1 VTDQPQGSAG
11 GLSGLSTGAKVGAVA
26 IVAML
31 AGLLMEGR
39 VQFFRSYL
47 FAYLFWLGLGLGS
60 FAIVMLHNLTGG
72 EWGQPV
78 RRLLEA
84 ATRTIPLLGILF
96 LPLLAGI
103 GSLYEWSHHDAVHHD
118 PILQHKAPY
127 LNVPFFIGR
136 AVFYFA
142 VWIFWSRTVL
152 KLSAKYAQDGDEA
165 TRRKRN
171 MMSSTGLVVYI
182 VTMSFASFD
191 WGMSLEPHW
200 FSTIYGMHFVVGQAL
215 AAFAFVV
222 LKAARLWRDE
232 PFASAWPKGRFT
244 DLGNL
249 LLAFTMLWAYISFSQ
264 FLIIWSGNLPEE
276 TPWYLHRSAGGWLN
290 VAGLLAIFHF
300 GVPFLLLLRAENKR
314 KAKQL
319 IRIAVILLVMRA
331 VDMFWLIAPA
341 FHRESLS
348 ISWLDPVALVGLGGA
363 WLFAFDR
370 NVAQNPPSAQAEP
383 ETGPGLQEAP
393 AS

>member
-1 VTDQPQGSAG
+1 MTEQPQGTAG
-11 GLSGLSTGAKVGAVA
+11 GLSMGAKVGAVA
-26 IVAML
+26 LVAL
-31 AGLLMEGR
+31 VAGLFVDKE
-39 VQFFRSYL
+39 QFFRSYM

-60 FAIVMLHNLTGG
+60 FALVMLHNLTGG

-78 RRLLEA
+78 RKLLES

-103 GSLYEWSHHDAVHHD
+103 GSLYEWSHADAVDHD
-118 PILQHKAPY
+118 VILQHKAPY
-127 LNVPFFIGR
+127 LNTPFFIGR

-142 VWIFWSRTVL
+142 IWIFWSRAVL
-152 KLSAKYAQDGDEA
+152 KLGAKVAQGGDEA
-165 TRRKRN
+165 TRRRLT
-171 MMSSTGLVVYI
+171 MMSSTGLVMYF

-200 FSTIYGMHFVVGQAL
+200 FSTIYGMHFVVGQVL
-215 AAFAFVV
+215 AAFALVV

-276 TPWYLHRSAGGWLN
+276 TPWYLSRSAEGWLN

-300 GVPFLLLLRAENKR
+300 GIPFLLLLRAENKR

-319 IRIAVILLVMRA
+319 IRIAIILLVMRV

-341 FHRESLS
+341 FHRDALHV
-348 ISWLDPVALVGLGGA
+348 SWLDPVAVIGLGGA
-363 WLFAFDR
+363 WLFVFDR
-370 NVAQNPPSAQAEP
+370 NVAANPPTAHGEP
-383 ETGPGLQEAP
+383 EADPGLKEAP